1 MSLKTTAAPCALLLA
16 AFAATPSIALAEPLP
31 PPTEDPVTTL
41 DSVIVTARRNPED
54 PAVVAEA
61 RALLSR
67 TPGAV
72 AVVSSETYQD
82 RYALTFADTLR
93 SVPGVFAQRRWGE
106 EVRLSIRGSGIGNG
120 AHLRGVLLAQDG
132 VPFNAPDGFGEF
144 QEIDPL
150 IARHID
156 VFKGGNAL
164 RFGGAALGGA
174 INVVTPTGRTAASQ
188 NLIRVE
194 GGSFDTLRGHV
205 ALARDFGDWDLYA
218 AATVAS
224 SDGFRDNQS
233 SDSKRLTLNL
243 GRSFG
248 EGRELRLIVQGNDLD
263 QSVSSAVTR
272 QQALTDPTAVPAN
285 NTALGFARD
294 VKSLRTTVLGR
305 WRVDDSLSFEGALYV
320 VDKDLYHPISI
331 VIDQNSLQWGG
342 YGRLDWNGR
351 LGGMRADAYAGISYR
366 GGTTDAFTFV
376 AAGRARPGAKIG
388 DAVQDATGIDVF
400 AEGRLFVTDQLALVA
415 GGSYGRAERD
425 YTNNLVTSN
434 SAETAFDWFA
444 PRIGLLWED
453 ETGTQVYANLTR
465 SVEAPSYGA
474 LVQGSVPQFVPVDIQ
489 DAWTAEIGTRGR
501 RGPFTFDISAYR
513 AQIEGE
519 LLNYIVDPA
528 LNIPAATFN
537 AGDTVHQGVEAGL
550 DWRIIDSADGRLTLR
565 QTYAWSDFFFE
576 NDPVYGD
583 NRLPVVPEHL
593 YRAELK
599 YAHPAGWF
607 VAPSVEWSPT
617 DVLIDYANTRNASDA
632 ARTPLTAPDYA
643 ILSLN
648 AGWSFDNGVS
658 LFLDARNLTNEN
670 YISTVNAVTNASVTS
685 AVFVPGEGRSAY
697 LGVRYAF

>member
-1 MSLKTTAAPCALLLA
+1 MSFKTTAAPCALLLA
-16 AFAATPSIALAEPLP
+16 ALSNTGWSSPVLAQQTPEPAL
-31 PPTEDPVTTL
+31 L
-41 DSVIVTARRNPED
+41 DSVIVTGRRNVED

-72 AVVSSETYQD
+72 AVVASETYQD

-106 EVRLSIRGSGIGNG
+106 EVRLSIRGSGIGTS

-194 GGSFDTLRGHV
+194 GGSFDTQRGHLG
-205 ALARDFGDWDLYA
+205 LARNWGDWDLYA

-272 QQALTDPTAVPAN
+272 QQALSNPTAVPAN
-285 NTALGFARD
+285 NTTLAFARD
-294 VKSLRTTVLGR
+294 VKSLRSTLLGR
-305 WRVDDSLSFEGALYV
+305 WRVDDSLAFEGAVYV

-331 VIDQNSLQWGG
+331 VIDQNSQQWGG

-351 LGGMRADAYAGISYR
+351 LGGMRADAYVGVSYR

-376 AAGRARPGAKIG
+376 AAGGARPGAKIG
-388 DAVQDATGIDVF
+388 DSVQDATGIDVF
-400 AEGRLFVTDQLALVA
+400 AEGRLFVTDRLALVA

-425 YTNNLVTSN
+425 YTNNLAPANNADTTFN
-434 SAETAFDWFA
+434 WFA
-444 PRIGLLWED
+444 PRIGLLWEGK
-453 ETGTQVYANLTR
+453 TGAQIYANLTR

-474 LVQGSVPQFVPVDIQ
+474 LVQGAVPQFVPVDIQ
-489 DAWTAEIGTRGR
+489 DAWTAEVGARGR
-501 RGPFTFDISAYR
+501 RGPFTYDLSAYR
-513 AQIEGE
+513 AKIEGE
-519 LLNYIVDPA
+519 LLNYSVNSA

-537 AGDTVHQGVEAGL
+537 ADDTVHQGIEAGL

-576 NDPVYGD
+576 NDRVYGD

-617 DVLIDYANTRNASDA
+617 DVLIDYANTRSATDG
-632 ARTPLTAPDYA
+632 TPLTAPDYA
-643 ILSLN
+643 ILSFN
-648 AGWSFDNGVS
+648 AGWNLPGGVS
-658 LFLDARNLTNEN
+658 LFLDARNLTDER
-670 YISTVNAVTNASVTS
+670 YISTVNAVTDATKVAT

-697 LGVRYAF
+697 VGLRYAF

>member
-16 AFAATPSIALAEPLP
+16 ALGASPSLAFAEPVA

-41 DSVIVTARRNPED
+41 DSVIVTGRRNPED

-205 ALARDFGDWDLYA
+205 ALARDWGDWDLYA

-248 EGRELRLIVQGNDLD
+248 DGRELRLIVQGNDLD

-272 QQALTDPTAVPAN
+272 QQALTNPTAVPTN

-305 WRVDDSLSFEGALYV
+305 WRVDDSLSFEGAVYV

-342 YGRLDWNGR
+342 YGRLDWNGQ

-376 AAGRARPGAKIG
+376 AAGGARPGARIG

-425 YTNNLVTSN
+425 YTNNLVVSN
-434 SAETAFDWFA
+434 SAETTFDWFA

-513 AQIEGE
+513 ARIEGE

-528 LNIPAATFN
+528 LNIPATTFN
-537 AGDTVHQGVEAGL
+537 AGDTVHQGIEAGL
-550 DWRIIDSADGRLTLR
+550 DWRIIDSTDGRLTLR
-565 QTYAWSDFFFE
+565 QTYAWSDLFFE
-576 NDPVYGD
+576 GDRVYGD

-617 DVLIDYANTRNASDA
+617 DVLIDYANTRSASDG
-632 ARTPLTAPDYA
+632 TPLTAPDYA

-658 LFLDARNLTNEN
+658 LFLDARNLTDEN
-670 YISTVNAVTNASVTS
+670 YISTVNAVTDASRVAS
-685 AVFVPGEGRSAY
+685 SVFVPGEGRSAY